1 MIFGCNVIRWGCKNA
16 STLIAG
22 LALALMLASV
32 NVLQAALPRAPDIDR
47 DAASLTGHL
56 LIAAPDLRQR
66 AFDHTVVL
74 LARHSREG
82 ALGFVINRPGQPHP
96 VAEVLNALGRD
107 SAGVEGEITVVYG
120 GPVDPGLAF
129 VLHSAEYSRPETLP
143 IDGRVALSV
152 AAEVLRDIGLGRGP
166 YKFLLTF
173 GYAGWAPF
181 QLEREL
187 ARGVWTTM
195 PEDPSLIFDSDRELM
210 WDDARARQK
219 RR

>member
-1 MIFGCNVIRWGCKNA
+1 MVRLGCKDA
-16 STLIAG
+16 TTLIAG
-22 LALALMLASV
+22 LAFALVLASM
-32 NVLQAALPRAPDIDR
+32 NALQAALPREGDVDLEAT
-47 DAASLTGHL
+47 SLTGHL

-74 LARHSREG
+74 LAHHSHDG
-82 ALGFVINRPGQPHP
+82 ALGFVINRPGQLHP
-96 VAEVLNALGRD
+96 VGEVLNALGRD
-107 SAGVEGEITVVYG
+107 AAGLEGEITVVYG

-129 VLHSAEYSRPETLP
+129 VLHSAEYRRPETIA

-152 AAEVLRDIGLGRGP
+152 AAEVLRDIGLGHGP
-166 YKFLLTF
+166 YKYLLTF

-187 ARGVWTTM
+187 ARGVWSTM
-195 PEDPSLIFDSDRELM
+195 PEDPALIFDSDRERL

-219 RR
+219 NRR

>member
-1 MIFGCNVIRWGCKNA
+1 MVRLDCKHA
-16 STLIAG
+16 TTLITS
-22 LALALMLASV
+22 LALALTLASA
-32 NVLQAALPRAPDIDR
+32 NVLQAALPRETDIDL
-47 DAASLTGHL
+47 DATSLTGHL

-82 ALGFVINRPGQPHP
+82 ALGFVINRPGQLHP
-96 VAEVLNALGRD
+96 VGEVLNALGGD
-107 SAGVEGEITVVYG
+107 AAGLQGEITVVYG

-143 IDGRVALSV
+143 IDGRVALSL

-166 YKFLLTF
+166 YKCLLTF

-195 PEDPSLIFDSDRELM
+195 PEDPALIFDSDRELM

-219 RR
+219 NRR